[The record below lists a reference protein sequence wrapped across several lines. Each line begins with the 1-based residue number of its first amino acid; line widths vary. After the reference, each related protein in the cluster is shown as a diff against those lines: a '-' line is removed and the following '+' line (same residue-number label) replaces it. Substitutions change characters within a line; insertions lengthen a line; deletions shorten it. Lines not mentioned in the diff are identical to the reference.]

1 MIGKGFTPETLL
13 IGLFQPSKGL
23 NGTPRKIPFDL
34 SVKRGLAISH
44 IVSHNYRMKKEFVFQ
59 IEQDDDMLVATCHE
73 PEMATQGENLDELLA
88 MIRDLIRCRFDDG
101 DERLAWPIRLHFL
114 HDPVLSAQ
122 VA

>member
-1 MIGKGFTPETLL
+1 VKSVVGFLRLRPAA
-13 IGLFQPSKGL
+13 IPSPSGIAWKQ
-23 NGTPRKIPFDL
+23 
-34 SVKRGLAISH
+34 GLAREGF
-44 IVSHNYRMKKEFVFQ
+44 VKHNYCVKKEFVFQ

-88 MIRDLIRCRFDDG
+88 IFRDLIRCRFDEG
-101 DERLAWPIRLHFL
+101 DERLGWPIRLHFL

>member
-1 MIGKGFTPETLL
+1 MVTAPNCLEAE
-13 IGLFQPSKGL
+13 
-23 NGTPRKIPFDL
+23 
-34 SVKRGLAISH
+34 LARDAFVGQSH
-44 IVSHNYRMKKEFVFQ
+44 RMKKEFVFQ
-59 IEQDDDMLVATCHE
+59 IEQDEDMLVATCHE

-101 DERLAWPIRLHFL
+101 DERLTWRIRLHFL